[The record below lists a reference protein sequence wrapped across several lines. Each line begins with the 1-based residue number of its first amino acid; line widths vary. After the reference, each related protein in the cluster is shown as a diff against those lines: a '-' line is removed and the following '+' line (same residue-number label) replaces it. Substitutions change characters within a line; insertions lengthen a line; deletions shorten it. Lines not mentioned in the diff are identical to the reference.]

1 MGFSSVPN
9 YQLLTIHYQLNYM
22 NFKEHF
28 EKFEA
33 DLRKKMLDDETII
46 ESLKDV
52 SQKHEELLTRLDNLM
67 LGLNENRKL
76 PDNPFFSNDEFMD
89 LMSISVRTA
98 QLWRDQGL
106 ISYSQIS
113 GKIYYR
119 MSDIQKLLDDNYHK
133 SIKKARKP

>member
-1 MGFSSVPN
+1 
-9 YQLLTIHYQLNYM
+9 M

-46 ESLKDV
+46 ESLKDIRH
-52 SQKHEELLTRLDNLM
+52 KYEELLKRLDNLM
-67 LGLNENRKL
+67 QALNENRKL
-76 PDNPFFSNDEFMD
+76 PDDPFFSNDEFMN
-89 LMSISVRTA
+89 LMNISIRTA

-106 ISYSQIS
+106 IGFSQIN

-119 MSDIQKLLDDNYHK
+119 LSDIQKLLDDNYHK
-133 SIKKARKP
+133 SIKKAVKI

>member
-1 MGFSSVPN
+1 
-9 YQLLTIHYQLNYM
+9 M

-33 DLRKKMLDDETII
+33 DLRKKMLDDEII
-46 ESLKDV
+46 QESLQEVKQNYV
-52 SQKHEELLTRLDNLM
+52 EMIKRLDNLM
-67 LGLNENRKL
+67 TGLNENRKL
-76 PDNPFFSNDEFMD
+76 PNDPFFTNDEFMD

>member
-1 MGFSSVPN
+1 
-9 YQLLTIHYQLNYM
+9 M

-33 DLRKKMLDDETII
+33 DLRKKMLEDETII
-46 ESLKDV
+46 ESLREICL
-52 SQKHEELLTRLDNLM
+52 KHQELINRLDNLM
-67 LGLNENRKL
+67 QGLNENQKL
-76 PDNPFFSNDEFMD
+76 PDDPFFSNDEFMD

-133 SIKKARKP
+133 SINKARKP

>member
-1 MGFSSVPN
+1 
-9 YQLLTIHYQLNYM
+9 M

-33 DLRKKMLDDETII
+33 DLRKKMLDDEII
-46 ESLKDV
+46 QESLREIN
-52 SQKHEELLTRLDNLM
+52 QNHQELMIRLDNLM
-67 LGLNENRKL
+67 TGLTENRKL
-76 PDNPFFSNDEFMD
+76 PTDPFFSNDEFID

-98 QLWRDQGL
+98 QLWRDQRL

-119 MSDIQKLLDDNYHK
+119 MSDIQQLLDDNYHK
-133 SIKKARKP
+133 STKKARKP

>member
-76 PDNPFFSNDEFMD
+76 PDDPFFSNDEFMD

>member
-1 MGFSSVPN
+1 
-9 YQLLTIHYQLNYM
+9 M

-33 DLRKKMLDDETII
+33 DLRKKMLDDEIII
-46 ESLKDV
+46 ESLKEV
-52 SQKHEELLTRLDNLM
+52 NTKHEVLLKKLD
-67 LGLNENRKL
+67 GLISGLSEYRKI
-76 PDNPFFSNDEFMD
+76 PEDPFFTNDEFMN
-89 LMSISVRTA
+89 LMTISVRTA

-119 MSDIQKLLDDNYHK
+119 LSDIQKLLNDNYHK
-133 SIKKARKP
+133 SSTKLKNEH

>member
-1 MGFSSVPN
+1 
-9 YQLLTIHYQLNYM
+9 M

-33 DLRKKMLDDETII
+33 DLRKKMLDDEIII
-46 ESLKDV
+46 ESLKEV
-52 SQKHEELLTRLDNLM
+52 GLKHDLLLRELNRLVD
-67 LGLNENRKL
+67 GLIESRKI
-76 PDNPFFSNDEFMD
+76 PDDPFFSNEEFMK

>member
-1 MGFSSVPN
+1 
-9 YQLLTIHYQLNYM
+9 M

-33 DLRKKMLDDETII
+33 DIRKKMLDDELIQ
-46 ESLKDV
+46 ESLKEISKKYD
-52 SQKHEELLTRLDNLM
+52 ELMKRLDNLIQ
-67 LGLNENRKL
+67 GLNENRKH
-76 PDNPFFSNDEFMD
+76 PDDPFFSNDEFID

-119 MSDIQKLLDDNYHK
+119 MSDILKLLDDNYHK
-133 SIKKARKP
+133 SIKTAKRKS

>member
-1 MGFSSVPN
+1 
-9 YQLLTIHYQLNYM
+9 M

-33 DLRKKMLDDETII
+33 DLRRKMLDDETII

-52 SQKHEELLTRLDNLM
+52 SQQHEDLLRRLDNLM

-76 PDNPFFSNDEFMD
+76 PNDPFFSNDEFMD

-133 SIKKARKP
+133 SIKKARKL

>member
-1 MGFSSVPN
+1 
-9 YQLLTIHYQLNYM
+9 M

-33 DLRKKMLDDETII
+33 DIRKKMLDDETII
-46 ESLKDV
+46 ESLNEV
-52 SQKHEELLTRLDNLM
+52 SGKHNVLLKKLDCLIAS
-67 LGLNENRKL
+67 LSEYRKV
-76 PDNPFFSNDEFMD
+76 PEDPFFTNDEFMD
-89 LMSISVRTA
+89 LMSISIRTA

>member
-1 MGFSSVPN
+1 
-9 YQLLTIHYQLNYM
+9 M

-46 ESLKDV
+46 ESLKEV
-52 SQKHEELLTRLDNLM
+52 SQKHEELLERLDNLM

-76 PDNPFFSNDEFMD
+76 PDDPFFSNDEFMD
-89 LMSISVRTA
+89 LMNISVRTA